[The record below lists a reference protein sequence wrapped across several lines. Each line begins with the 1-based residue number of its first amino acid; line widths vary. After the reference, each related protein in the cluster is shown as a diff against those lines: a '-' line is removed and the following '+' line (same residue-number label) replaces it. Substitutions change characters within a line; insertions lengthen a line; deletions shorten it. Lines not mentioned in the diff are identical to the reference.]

1 MKPENDPINNCL
13 AQLGYNEKFK
23 QEINAELNKL
33 FKEIDFAS
41 IEQRV
46 NIAIIEKDTAGLIKS
61 LKDLMFRLED
71 KGIYRPEAPV
81 RVIRLLINGLNL
93 KNEDIFY
100 LIARSQ
106 MPLEEKL
113 KEQEFLASCAAITQ
127 LGYVMLKCLLPDVK
141 AASSGEHV
149 FLVID
154 SFSPD
159 SKIFV
164 DFSIDSIKE
173 INVNLYEVKENHWK
187 LGKNQDL
194 SGLDSETAEYLIQYY
209 SFFQLASGIGLNHNI
224 HNNLG
229 LAYDKIG
236 RFDEA
241 IEELKAALHLYPD
254 YVEVHNNLGV
264 TYNKMEYPV
273 EAQTE
278 LQEAIRMNPEYLEAR
293 CNLGNI
299 YACSGKLEEALLELE
314 EAKRINPRYAPL
326 HNSLGNIHAIKERES
341 EAIKE
346 FMAAL
351 DIDPKY
357 VPARMNLANIY
368 YESGRHEEA
377 LIEFNNVLGLDP
389 ILPEAYFGIGLVY
402 YELKSY
408 DKASQAFVYAVH
420 GSPGFI
426 DLVPD
431 ALILKV
437 KQGVSRLI

>member
-1 MKPENDPINNCL
+1 MNHENDPINNCL
-13 AQLGYNEKFK
+13 AQLGYNEKFV
-23 QEINAELNKL
+23 QDISAELNKL
-33 FKEIDFAS
+33 FQEIDFPS

-46 NIAIIEKDTAGLIKS
+46 SHAIIEKDTDGLIRS

-93 KNEDIFY
+93 NNEDIFY
-100 LIARSQ
+100 LIARAQ
-106 MPLEEKL
+106 MSLEEKL

-127 LGYVMLKCLLPDVK
+127 LGYIMLKCLVPEVK
-141 AASSGEHV
+141 AASSSEHV

-187 LGKNQDL
+187 LRKNHDL
-194 SGLDSETAEYLIQYY
+194 SGLDTETAEYLTQYY

-241 IEELKAALHLYPD
+241 IEELKGALRLCPD
-254 YVEVHNNLGV
+254 YVEVHNNLGL
-264 TYNKMEYPV
+264 TYDKMGMPD
-273 EAQTE
+273 EAETE
-278 LQEAIRMNPEYLEAR
+278 LEEAIWMNPGYLEAHY
-293 CNLGNI
+293 NLGNI
-299 YACSGKLEEALLELE
+299 YACSGKPEEALLELE
-314 EAKRINPRYAPL
+314 EAQRIDSRYAPL
-326 HNSLGNIHAIKERES
+326 HNSLGNIHALEKRNP

-346 FMAAL
+346 FMMAL

-377 LIEFNNVLGLDP
+377 LREFNEVLSLEP
-389 ILPEAYFGIGLVY
+389 TLPEAYFGIGLVY

-408 DKASQAFVYAVH
+408 EKASQAFIHAVR
-420 GSPGFI
+420 GSPGFM
-426 DLVPD
+426 DRVPD
-431 ALILKV
+431 KLMLKV
-437 KQGVSRLI
+437 KLGVSRLK

>member
-1 MKPENDPINNCL
+1 MTQENDPINNCL
-13 AQLGYNEKFK
+13 VQLGYNEKFIK
-23 QEINAELNKL
+23 DISAELNKL
-33 FKEIDFAS
+33 FKDIDFAS

-46 NIAIIEKDTAGLIKS
+46 NFAILEKNTAGLITS

-100 LIARSQ
+100 LIARTQ
-106 MPLEEKL
+106 MSLEDKL

-127 LGYVMLKCLLPDVK
+127 LGYVMLKCLVPEVK

-159 SKIFV
+159 SRIFV

-173 INVNLYEVKENHWK
+173 VNVNLYEVKENHWK
-187 LGKNQDL
+187 LRENRDL
-194 SGLDSETAEYLIQYY
+194 SGLETETAEYLTQYY

-241 IEELKAALHLYPD
+241 IEELKAALHLSAD

-264 TYNKMEYPV
+264 TYDKMDMSD

-278 LQEAIRMNPEYLEAR
+278 LQEAIRMNPGYLEAH

-299 YACSGKLEEALLELE
+299 YACCGKLDEALLELE
-314 EAKRINPRYAPL
+314 EVQRINPRYAPL
-326 HNSLGNIHAIKERES
+326 HNSLGNIHALENRES

-351 DIDPKY
+351 EIDPKY
-357 VPARMNLANIY
+357 VPARMNLAHIY

-377 LIEFNNVLGLDP
+377 LREFNNVLSLDP
-389 ILPEAYFGIGLVY
+389 ILPEGYFGIGLVFN
-402 YELKSY
+402 ELKSY
-408 DKASQAFVYAVH
+408 EKATQAFIHAVH
-420 GSPGFI
+420 GFPGFM
-426 DLVPD
+426 DRVPD

-437 KQGVSRLI
+437 KQGVSRLK

>member
-1 MKPENDPINNCL
+1 MTRENDPINNCL
-13 AQLGYNEKFK
+13 AQLGYDEKFA
-23 QEINAELNKL
+23 QDISVELNKL

-46 NIAIIEKDTAGLIKS
+46 NLAIREKDTVGLIRS

-81 RVIRLLINGLNL
+81 HVIRLLINGLNL
-93 KNEDIFY
+93 KNEDIFS
-100 LIARSQ
+100 LIARAQ
-106 MPLEEKL
+106 MSLDEKL

-127 LGYVMLKCLLPDVK
+127 LGYVMLKCLVPEVR

-154 SFSPD
+154 SFSSD
-159 SKIFV
+159 SKVFV

-173 INVNLYEVKENHWK
+173 IDVNLYEVKENHWT
-187 LGKNQDL
+187 LRKNQDL
-194 SGLDSETAEYLIQYY
+194 SGLEIETAEYLTLYY

-241 IEELKAALHLYPD
+241 IKELKAGLHLYPD
-254 YVEVHNNLGV
+254 YGEVHNNLGV
-264 TYNKMEYPV
+264 MYDKMEMPD

-278 LQEAIRMNPEYLEAR
+278 LREAIRMNPGYLEAR

-299 YACSGKLEEALLELE
+299 YACSGKLQEALQEFE
-314 EAKRINPRYAPL
+314 EVKSINPRYAPL
-326 HNSLGNIHAIKERES
+326 HNSLGNIHALENRYP

-351 DIDPKY
+351 DIDPTY

-368 YESGRHEEA
+368 YESGRPEDA
-377 LIEFNNVLGLDP
+377 LKEFNNVLSLDP
-389 ILPEAYFGIGLVY
+389 ILPEAYFGIGLVF

-408 DKASQAFVYAVH
+408 EKASQAFIHAVH
-420 GSPGFI
+420 GFPGFM
-426 DLVPD
+426 DQVPD
-431 ALILKV
+431 KVILKV
-437 KQGVSRLI
+437 KQGVSRLK

>member
-1 MKPENDPINNCL
+1 MTQENDPINNCL
-13 AQLGYNEKFK
+13 VQLGYNEKFI
-23 QEINAELNKL
+23 QDISAELNKL

-41 IEQRV
+41 IEQSV
-46 NIAIIEKDTAGLIKS
+46 SLAIIEKDTAGLIKS

-81 RVIRLLINGLNL
+81 RVIKLLINGLNL

-100 LIARSQ
+100 LIARAQ

-127 LGYVMLKCLLPDVK
+127 LGYVMLKCLVPQVR

-154 SFSPD
+154 GFSPE
-159 SKIFV
+159 SNIFV

-173 INVNLYEVKENHWK
+173 INVNLYEVKENQWK
-187 LGKNQDL
+187 LRKNQDL
-194 SGLDSETAEYLIQYY
+194 SGLETETAEYVTQYY
-209 SFFQLASGIGLNHNI
+209 SFFQLASDIGLNHNI

-229 LAYDKIG
+229 LAYDKMG

-241 IEELKAALHLYPD
+241 IDELKAALHLSSD

-264 TYNKMEYPV
+264 TYDKMEMPDKA
-273 EAQTE
+273 ETE
-278 LQEAIRMNPEYLEAR
+278 LLEAIRMNPEYLEAH

-299 YACSGKLEEALLELE
+299 YACCGKLDEALLELE
-314 EAKRINPRYAPL
+314 EAQRINPRYAPL
-326 HNSLGNIHAIKERES
+326 HNSLGNIHALENRES
-341 EAIKE
+341 EAINE
-346 FMAAL
+346 FMVAL

-368 YESGRHEEA
+368 YESGRHDEA
-377 LIEFNNVLGLDP
+377 LREFNNVLSLDP

-408 DKASQAFVYAVH
+408 EKASQAFIHAVY

-426 DLVPD
+426 DRVPD
-431 ALILKV
+431 TLILKV
-437 KQGVSRLI
+437 KQGISRLK

>member
-1 MKPENDPINNCL
+1 MNQNNDPINNCL

-23 QEINAELNKL
+23 QDISAELNKL
-33 FKEIDFAS
+33 FKDIDFTS
-41 IEQRV
+41 IKQRV
-46 NIAIIEKDTAGLIKS
+46 NLAIIEKDTVGLIKS

-100 LIARSQ
+100 LIARAQ
-106 MPLEEKL
+106 MPMEEKL

-127 LGYVMLKCLLPDVK
+127 LGYVMLKCLVPQVR

-154 SFSPD
+154 SFSPE

-173 INVNLYEVKENHWK
+173 VNVNLYEVKENHWK
-187 LGKNQDL
+187 LRKNQDL
-194 SGLDSETAEYLIQYY
+194 SGLDTETAEYLTQYY
-209 SFFQLASGIGLNHNI
+209 SDFQLASGIGLNHNI

-229 LAYDKIG
+229 LAYEKLG
-236 RFDEA
+236 QFDEA
-241 IEELKAALHLYPD
+241 IKELQAALYLSGD

-264 TYNKMEYPV
+264 TYDKMEMPD
-273 EAQTE
+273 EAEIE
-278 LQEAIRMNPEYLEAR
+278 LREAIRMNPDYLEAR

-299 YACSGKLEEALLELE
+299 
-314 EAKRINPRYAPL
+314 
-326 HNSLGNIHAIKERES
+326 HAIEKRDI

-346 FMAAL
+346 FIAAL
-351 DIDPKY
+351 EIDPKY
-357 VPARMNLANIY
+357 VPAHLNLANIY
-368 YESGRHEEA
+368 YESERHEEA
-377 LIEFNNVLGLDP
+377 LKEFNEALSLDP
-389 ILPEAYFGIGLVY
+389 NLPEAYFGIGLVY
-402 YELKSY
+402 YENKSY
-408 DKASQAFVYAVH
+408 EKASQAFIEAVR
-420 GSPGFI
+420 GSPGLM

-431 ALILKV
+431 TLILKV
-437 KQGVSRLI
+437 KQGVSRVK

>member
-1 MKPENDPINNCL
+1 MTPENDPINNCL
-13 AQLGYNEKFK
+13 AQLGYNEKFA
-23 QEINAELNKL
+23 QDISAELNKL
-33 FKEIDFAS
+33 FNDIDFAS
-41 IEQRV
+41 IKQRV
-46 NIAIIEKDTAGLIKS
+46 NLAIIEKDTSGLIKS

-100 LIARSQ
+100 FIARAQ

-127 LGYVMLKCLLPDVK
+127 LGYVMLKCLVQEVK

-154 SFSPD
+154 SFLPD
-159 SKIFV
+159 SKIFA

-173 INVNLYEVKENHWK
+173 VNVNLYEVKENHWK
-187 LGKNQDL
+187 LRKNHDL
-194 SGLDSETAEYLIQYY
+194 SGLDTETAEYLTQYY
-209 SFFQLASGIGLNHNI
+209 SDFQLASGIGLNHNI

-236 RFDEA
+236 HFYEA
-241 IEELKAALHLYPD
+241 IEELKAALNLSPD

-264 TYNKMEYPV
+264 TYDKMEMPD

-278 LQEAIRMNPEYLEAR
+278 FREAIRMNPTYLEAR

-299 YACSGKLEEALLELE
+299 YACLGKLEEALLELN
-314 EAKRINPRYAPL
+314 EAQRINPRYAPL
-326 HNSLGNIHAIKERES
+326 HNSLGNIHALEKRDT

-346 FMAAL
+346 FMLAL
-351 DIDPKY
+351 EIDPKY
-357 VPARMNLANIY
+357 VPAHMNLANIY
-368 YESGRHEEA
+368 YESGRYEEA
-377 LIEFNNVLGLDP
+377 LREFNEILTLEPV
-389 ILPEAYFGIGLVY
+389 LPEAHFGIGLVF

-408 DKASQAFVYAVH
+408 EKASQAFIHAVH

-426 DLVPD
+426 DQVPD
-431 ALILKV
+431 SLILKV
-437 KQGVSRLI
+437 KQGISRLK

>member
-1 MKPENDPINNCL
+1 MNPQNDPINNCL
-13 AQLGYNEKFK
+13 AQLGYNETFI
-23 QEINAELNKL
+23 QDISVELNKL
-33 FKEIDFAS
+33 FKDIDFAS

-46 NIAIIEKDTAGLIKS
+46 SLAIIEKDTVGFIKS

-71 KGIYRPEAPV
+71 KGIYRPEAPI
-81 RVIRLLINGLNL
+81 RLIRLLINGLNL

-100 LIARSQ
+100 LIARAK

-127 LGYVMLKCLLPDVK
+127 LGYVMLKCLVPEVK

-159 SKIFV
+159 SRIFV

-173 INVNLYEVKENHWK
+173 VNVNLYQVNENHWK
-187 LGKNQDL
+187 LRKNQDL
-194 SGLDSETAEYLIQYY
+194 SGLETETAEYLTQYY

-241 IEELKAALHLYPD
+241 IEELKAALHLSAD

-264 TYNKMEYPV
+264 TYDKMEMHD
-273 EAQTE
+273 EAEAE
-278 LQEAIRMNPEYLEAR
+278 LREAIRMNPGYLEAR

-299 YACSGKLEEALLELE
+299 YACLGKQEEALLELE
-314 EAKRINPRYAPL
+314 EAQRINPRYAPL
-326 HNSLGNIHAIKERES
+326 HNSLGNIHALEKRES

-346 FMAAL
+346 FMMAL
-351 DIDPKY
+351 EIDPKC
-357 VPARMNLANIY
+357 VPARLNLANIY
-368 YESGRHEEA
+368 YESGRYDEA
-377 LIEFNNVLGLDP
+377 LKEFKNVLDLDP
-389 ILPEAYFGIGLVY
+389 ILPEAYFGIGLVFY
-402 YELKSY
+402 KLKSY
-408 DKASQAFVYAVH
+408 EKASQAFIQSVH
-420 GSPGFI
+420 GSPGFM
-426 DLVPD
+426 DHVPD
-431 ALILKV
+431 MLILKV
-437 KQGVSRLI
+437 KQGVTRLK

>member
-1 MKPENDPINNCL
+1 MTQENDPINNCL
-13 AQLGYNEKFK
+13 AQLGYNEKFI
-23 QEINAELNKL
+23 QDISAELNKL
-33 FKEIDFAS
+33 FKEIDFAN

-46 NIAIIEKDTAGLIKS
+46 SLAIIEKDTAGLIKS

-100 LIARSQ
+100 LIARAQ
-106 MPLEEKL
+106 MPMEEKL

-127 LGYVMLKCLLPDVK
+127 LGYVMLKCLVPDVK
-141 AASSGEHV
+141 ATSSGEHV
-149 FLVID
+149 FLMID

-159 SKIFV
+159 SNIFV

-173 INVNLYEVKENHWK
+173 INVNLYDVKENHWN
-187 LGKNQDL
+187 LRKNQDL
-194 SGLDSETAEYLIQYY
+194 SGLETETAEYLTQYY

-241 IEELKAALHLYPD
+241 IQELKAALHLYPD

-264 TYNKMEYPV
+264 TYDKMEMPE
-273 EAQTE
+273 EAETE
-278 LQEAIRMNPEYLEAR
+278 LREAIRMNPGYLEAH

-299 YACSGKLEEALLELE
+299 YACCGKLDEALLEFE
-314 EAKRINPRYAPL
+314 EVQRINPRYAPL
-326 HNSLGNIHAIKERES
+326 HNSLGNIHALENRES
-341 EAIKE
+341 EAIQE
-346 FMAAL
+346 FIAAL

-357 VPARMNLANIY
+357 ISARMNLANIY
-368 YESGRHEEA
+368 YESGRHDEA
-377 LIEFNNVLGLDP
+377 LREFNNVLSLDP

-402 YELKSY
+402 YEHKSY
-408 DKASQAFVYAVH
+408 EKASQAFIHAVH
-420 GSPGFI
+420 GSPGFM
-426 DLVPD
+426 DHVPD
-431 ALILKV
+431 TLILKV
-437 KQGVSRLI
+437 EQGVSRLK

>member
-1 MKPENDPINNCL
+1 MNTENDPINNCL
-13 AQLGYNEKFK
+13 AQLGYNERFI
-23 QEINAELNKL
+23 QEISAELNKL
-33 FKEIDFAS
+33 FKEIDFTS
-41 IEQRV
+41 IEERV
-46 NIAIIEKDTAGLIKS
+46 NLAIIEKDTIGLIRS

-81 RVIRLLINGLNL
+81 RLIRLLINGLNL

-100 LIARSQ
+100 LIARAQ
-106 MPLEEKL
+106 MPMEEKL

-127 LGYVMLKCLLPDVK
+127 LGYVMLKCLVPQVR

-149 FLVID
+149 FLVIE

-159 SKIFV
+159 SRIFA

-173 INVNLYEVKENHWK
+173 INVNLYEVKENHWI
-187 LGKNQDL
+187 LRKNQDL
-194 SGLDSETAEYLIQYY
+194 SGLETETAEYLTQYY

-264 TYNKMEYPV
+264 TYDKMEMPD

-278 LQEAIRMNPEYLEAR
+278 LQEAIRMNPGYLEAR
-293 CNLGNI
+293 YNLGNI

-314 EAKRINPRYAPL
+314 EAQRINPRYAPL
-326 HNSLGNIHAIKERES
+326 HNSLGNIHALEKRES
-341 EAIKE
+341 KAINE

-357 VPARMNLANIY
+357 VPARMNLANMY
-368 YESGRHEEA
+368 YESGRYDEA
-377 LIEFNNVLGLDP
+377 LREFNNVLSIDP
-389 ILPEAYFGIGLVY
+389 ALPEAYFGLGLVF

-408 DKASQAFVYAVH
+408 EKASQAFIHAVQ
-420 GSPGFI
+420 GSPGFM
-426 DLVPD
+426 DHVPD
-431 ALILKV
+431 MLILKV
-437 KQGVSRLI
+437 KQGVSRLK

>member
-1 MKPENDPINNCL
+1 MNQKDSINNCL
-13 AQLGYNEKFK
+13 AHLGYNEKFI
-23 QEINAELNKL
+23 QEISAELNKL
-33 FKEIDFAS
+33 FKEIDFAR
-41 IEQRV
+41 IEQKV
-46 NIAIIEKDTAGLIKS
+46 SLSVIDKDTAGLIIS

-81 RVIRLLINGLNL
+81 RLIRLLINGLNL

-100 LIARSQ
+100 LIARAQ

-127 LGYVMLKCLLPDVK
+127 LGYVMLKCLVPEVK

-154 SFSPD
+154 SFSPG

-173 INVNLYEVKENHWK
+173 INVNFYEVKENHWK
-187 LGKNQDL
+187 LEKNLDL
-194 SGLDSETAEYLIQYY
+194 SFLDSETAEYLTQYY
-209 SFFQLASGIGLNHNI
+209 SFFQLVSGIGLNHNI

-229 LAYDKIG
+229 LAYDRIG
-236 RFDEA
+236 RFEEA
-241 IEELKAALHLYPD
+241 IEELQAALHLYPD

-264 TYNKMEYPV
+264 TYDKLEMPD
-273 EAQTE
+273 EAETE

-293 CNLGNI
+293 CNLGNF
-299 YACSGKLEEALLELE
+299 YASLEKPEEALVELN
-314 EAKRINPRYAPL
+314 EAQRINPEYAPL
-326 HNSLGNIHAIKERES
+326 HNSLGNIHILEKRVP

-346 FMAAL
+346 YMTAL

-368 YESGRHEEA
+368 YESGKYVEA
-377 LIEFNNVLGLDP
+377 LREFSNVLSIDP
-389 ILPEAYFGIGLVY
+389 TLPEAYFGIGLVF
-402 YELKSY
+402 YELKSFE
-408 DKASQAFVYAVH
+408 KASQAFIKAVH
-420 GSPGFI
+420 GSPGFMEH
-426 DLVPD
+426 VPD
-431 ALILKV
+431 MLILKV
-437 KQGVSRLI
+437 KQGVSRHI

>member
-1 MKPENDPINNCL
+1 MNQNNDPINNCL

-23 QEINAELNKL
+23 QDISAELNKL
-33 FKEIDFAS
+33 FKDIDFAS
-41 IEQRV
+41 IDKRISV
-46 NIAIIEKDTAGLIKS
+46 AIIEKDTAGLIKS

-81 RVIRLLINGLNL
+81 RVIRLLINGLDL

-100 LIARSQ
+100 LIARAQ
-106 MPLEEKL
+106 MPMEEKL

-127 LGYVMLKCLLPDVK
+127 LGYIMLKCLVPQVR

-154 SFSPD
+154 SFSPE

-173 INVNLYEVKENHWK
+173 VNVNLYEVKENHWI
-187 LGKNQDL
+187 LRKNQDL
-194 SGLDSETAEYLIQYY
+194 SGLETETAEYLTQYY
-209 SFFQLASGIGLNHNI
+209 SIFQLASGIGLNHNI

-229 LAYDKIG
+229 LAYDKLG
-236 RFDEA
+236 QFDEA
-241 IEELKAALHLYPD
+241 IEELQAALYLYPD

-264 TYNKMEYPV
+264 TYDKMGMPD
-273 EAQTE
+273 EAEAE
-278 LQEAIRMNPEYLEAR
+278 LREAIRMNPEYLEAR

-299 YACSGKLEEALLELE
+299 YACSGKLQEALQELE
-314 EAKRINPRYAPL
+314 EALRINPRYAPL
-326 HNSLGNIHAIKERES
+326 HNSLGNIHALEKRDP

-346 FMAAL
+346 FIAAL

-377 LIEFNNVLGLDP
+377 LKEFNESLSLDQN
-389 ILPEAYFGIGLVY
+389 LPEAYFGIGLVY

-408 DKASQAFVYAVH
+408 EKASQAFIKAVR
-420 GSPGFI
+420 GSPGLM
-426 DLVPD
+426 DRVPD
-431 ALILKV
+431 TLILKV
-437 KQGVSRLI
+437 KQGVLRLK

>member
-1 MKPENDPINNCL
+1 MNLENDPINNCL
-13 AQLGYNEKFK
+13 AQLGYNEKFI
-23 QEINAELNKL
+23 QDISAELNKL

-41 IEQRV
+41 IEHKV
-46 NIAIIEKDTAGLIKS
+46 SLATSEKDTAGLIKS

-100 LIARSQ
+100 LIARAQ

-127 LGYVMLKCLLPDVK
+127 LGYVMLKCLVHEVK

-149 FLVID
+149 FLVIA

-159 SKIFV
+159 SKIFA

-187 LGKNQDL
+187 LRKNQDF
-194 SGLDSETAEYLIQYY
+194 SGLDTETAEYLTQYY

-229 LAYDKIG
+229 LAYDKLG

-241 IEELKAALHLYPD
+241 IEELKEALHLYPD

-264 TYNKMEYPV
+264 TYDKMEMPD
-273 EAQTE
+273 EAETE
-278 LQEAIRMNPEYLEAR
+278 LREAIRMNPQYLEAR

-299 YACSGKLEEALLELE
+299 YACSGKLQEALMEFEEAQ
-314 EAKRINPRYAPL
+314 RINPQYAPL
-326 HNSLGNIHAIKERES
+326 HNSLGNILALEKRDT

-346 FMAAL
+346 FMTAL
-351 DIDPKY
+351 EIDPKY

-377 LIEFNNVLGLDP
+377 LREFNIVLGIDP
-389 ILPEAYFGIGLVY
+389 LLPEAYFGIGLVF

-408 DKASQAFVYAVH
+408 EKASQAFIHAVH
-420 GSPGFI
+420 GSPGFM
-426 DLVPD
+426 DRVPD
-431 ALILKV
+431 TLILKV
-437 KQGVSRLI
+437 KQGVSRLK

>member
-1 MKPENDPINNCL
+1 MNHENDPLNICL
-13 AQLGYNEKFK
+13 AQLGYNEKFI
-23 QEINAELNKL
+23 EDISAELNKL
-33 FKEIDFAS
+33 FKEIDFSS

-46 NIAIIEKDTAGLIKS
+46 SLAVIEKDTAGLIKS

-100 LIARSQ
+100 FIARAQ
-106 MPLEEKL
+106 MPMEEKL

-127 LGYVMLKCLLPDVK
+127 LGYVMLKCLVPEVR

-173 INVNLYEVKENHWK
+173 INVNLYEVKEDHWK
-187 LGKNQDL
+187 LRKNQDL
-194 SGLDSETAEYLIQYY
+194 SGLDTETTEYLIQYY

-241 IEELKAALHLYPD
+241 IEELKAALRLYPD

-264 TYNKMEYPV
+264 TYDKMGMPE
-273 EAQTE
+273 EAETE
-278 LQEAIRMNPEYLEAR
+278 LREAIRMNPGYLEAR
-293 CNLGNI
+293 YNLGNI
-299 YACSGKLEEALLELE
+299 YACSGKLEGALLELE
-314 EAKRINPRYAPL
+314 EALKINPRYAPL
-326 HNSLGNIHAIKERES
+326 HNSLGNIHTLGKRES
-341 EAIKE
+341 EGIKE
-346 FMAAL
+346 FMTAL
-351 DIDPKY
+351 GIDPKY
-357 VPARMNLANIY
+357 IPARMNLANTY
-368 YESGRHEEA
+368 YESGRYDEA
-377 LIEFNNVLGLDP
+377 LREFNNVLSLDP
-389 ILPEAYFGIGLVY
+389 ILPEAYFGIGLVF

-408 DKASQAFVYAVH
+408 EKASQAFIHAVRA
-420 GSPGFI
+420 SPGFMGR
-426 DLVPD
+426 VPD
-431 ALILKV
+431 TLILKV
-437 KQGVSRLI
+437 KQGISRLK

>member
-1 MKPENDPINNCL
+1 MNNENDPINKCL
-13 AQLGYNEKFK
+13 AHLGYNEKFT
-23 QEINAELNKL
+23 QDISAEFNKL

-41 IEQRV
+41 IEQSV
-46 NIAIIEKDTAGLIKS
+46 SHSIKEKDTTGLIRS

-81 RVIRLLINGLNL
+81 RLIKLLINGLNL

-100 LIARSQ
+100 LIARAQ

-127 LGYVMLKCLLPDVK
+127 LGYVMLKCLVPNVS

-164 DFSIDSIKE
+164 DFSIDSIKD
-173 INVNLYEVKENHWK
+173 VAVDLYEVKEK
-187 LGKNQDL
+187 LWTLRKNKDL
-194 SGLDSETAEYLIQYY
+194 SCLDKETAEYLTLYY
-209 SFFQLASGIGLNHNI
+209 PVFQLESQIGLNHNI

-229 LAYDKIG
+229 LAYDKLG

-241 IEELKAALHLYPD
+241 IDELQAALDLSPE

-264 TYNKMEYPV
+264 TYDKMEMLD
-273 EAQTE
+273 EAENE
-278 LQEAIRMNPEYLEAR
+278 LREAIRMNPGYLEAHF
-293 CNLGNI
+293 NLGNI
-299 YACSGKLEEALLELE
+299 YSLEN
-314 EAKRINPRYAPL
+314 R
-326 HNSLGNIHAIKERES
+326 SS

-351 DIDPKY
+351 EIDPQY
-357 VPARMNLANIY
+357 IPARMNLANAY
-368 YESGRHEEA
+368 YESGRNEEA
-377 LIEFNNVLGLDP
+377 FREFNNVLSLDP
-389 ILPEAYFGIGLVY
+389 GFPEAHFGIGLVY

-408 DKASQAFVYAVH
+408 EKASKAFIHAIHV
-420 GSPGFI
+420 SPGLI
-426 DLVPD
+426 DRVPD
-431 ALILKV
+431 TLILKV
-437 KQGVSRLI
+437 KQGVSRLK

>member
-1 MKPENDPINNCL
+1 MNHENDPINNCL
-13 AQLGYNEKFK
+13 AQLGYNEKFI
-23 QEINAELNKL
+23 QDISAELNKL
-33 FKEIDFAS
+33 FKEIDFAN

-46 NIAIIEKDTAGLIKS
+46 SLAIIEKDTAGLIKS

-100 LIARSQ
+100 LIARAQ
-106 MPLEEKL
+106 MPMEEKL

-127 LGYVMLKCLLPDVK
+127 LGYVMLKCLVPDVK

-149 FLVID
+149 FLMID

-159 SKIFV
+159 SNIFV

-173 INVNLYEVKENHWK
+173 INVNLYDVKENHWN
-187 LGKNQDL
+187 LRKNQDL
-194 SGLDSETAEYLIQYY
+194 SDLDTETAEYLTQYY

-241 IEELKAALHLYPD
+241 IQELKAALYLSPD

-264 TYNKMEYPV
+264 TYDKMEMPE
-273 EAQTE
+273 EAETE
-278 LQEAIRMNPEYLEAR
+278 LLEAIRMNPGYQEAR

-314 EAKRINPRYAPL
+314 EAQRINPRYAPL
-326 HNSLGNIHAIKERES
+326 HNSLGNIHALKKRCP

-346 FMAAL
+346 FMEAL
-351 DIDPKY
+351 EIDPKY
-357 VPARMNLANIY
+357 IPARMNLANAY
-368 YESGRHEEA
+368 YESGRHDEA
-377 LIEFNNVLGLDP
+377 LKEFNNVLSLDP

-408 DKASQAFVYAVH
+408 DKASQAFIHAVH
-420 GSPGFI
+420 GSPGFM

-437 KQGVSRLI
+437 KQGVSKRI

>member
-1 MKPENDPINNCL
+1 MNLENDPIKNCL
-13 AQLGYNEKFK
+13 AQLGYNEKFI
-23 QEINAELNKL
+23 QDISAELNKL
-33 FKEIDFAS
+33 FNEIDFTS
-41 IEQRV
+41 IKQRV
-46 NIAIIEKDTAGLIKS
+46 NLAIIEKDTAGLIKS

-71 KGIYRPEAPV
+71 KSIYRPEAPV
-81 RVIRLLINGLNL
+81 RVIKLLINGLNL

-100 LIARSQ
+100 LIARAQ
-106 MPLEEKL
+106 MPIEEKL

-127 LGYVMLKCLLPDVK
+127 LGYVMLKCLVPQVR

-159 SKIFV
+159 SKIFA

-187 LGKNQDL
+187 LRKNQDF
-194 SGLDSETAEYLIQYY
+194 SGLETETAEYLTQYY

-229 LAYDKIG
+229 LAYDKLG

-264 TYNKMEYPV
+264 TYDKMEMPD
-273 EAQTE
+273 EAEIE
-278 LQEAIRMNPEYLEAR
+278 LREAIRMNPEYLEAR

-299 YACSGKLEEALLELE
+299 YACSGKLQEALMEFEEAQ
-314 EAKRINPRYAPL
+314 RINPRYAPL
-326 HNSLGNIHAIKERES
+326 HNSLGNIHAIEKRVL

-351 DIDPKY
+351 EIDPKY
-357 VPARMNLANIY
+357 VPARMNLAHIY

-377 LIEFNNVLGLDP
+377 LKEFNEALSLDP
-389 ILPEAYFGIGLVY
+389 NLPEAYFGIGLVF

-408 DKASQAFVYAVH
+408 EKASQAFIHAVH
-420 GSPGFI
+420 GSPGFM
-426 DLVPD
+426 DRVPD
-431 ALILKV
+431 TLIIKV
-437 KQGVSRLI
+437 KQGISRLK

>member
-1 MKPENDPINNCL
+1 MNPENDPINNCL
-13 AQLGYNEKFK
+13 AQLGYNEKFI
-23 QEINAELNKL
+23 QDISAQLNKL

-41 IEQRV
+41 IKQRV
-46 NIAIIEKDTAGLIKS
+46 NLAIIEKDTAGLIKS

-71 KGIYRPEAPV
+71 KSIYRPEAPV
-81 RVIRLLINGLNL
+81 RVIKLLINGLNL

-100 LIARSQ
+100 LIARAQ
-106 MPLEEKL
+106 MPMEDKL

-127 LGYVMLKCLLPDVK
+127 LGYIMLKCLVPQVR

-154 SFSPD
+154 SFSPN
-159 SKIFV
+159 SKIFA

-187 LGKNQDL
+187 LRKNQDL
-194 SGLDSETAEYLIQYY
+194 SGLDIETAEYLTQYY

-229 LAYDKIG
+229 MAYDKIG

-241 IEELKAALHLYPD
+241 IEELKAALNLYPD

-264 TYNKMEYPV
+264 TYDKMDMPD

-278 LQEAIRMNPEYLEAR
+278 LREAIRMNPEYLEAR
-293 CNLGNI
+293 YNLGNI
-299 YACSGKLEEALLELE
+299 YACSGKLQEALMELE
-314 EAKRINPRYAPL
+314 EAQRINPRYAPL
-326 HNSLGNIHAIKERES
+326 HNSLGNIHALEKRDT

-346 FMAAL
+346 FMVAL

-357 VPARMNLANIY
+357 IPARMNIANIY

-377 LIEFNNVLGLDP
+377 LREFNIVLSLDP
-389 ILPEAYFGIGLVY
+389 ILPEAHFGIGLVF

-408 DKASQAFVYAVH
+408 EKASQAFIHAVH
-420 GSPGFI
+420 SSPGFM
-426 DLVPD
+426 DHVPD
-431 ALILKV
+431 MLIPKV
-437 KQGVSRLI
+437 KQGVSRLK

>member
-1 MKPENDPINNCL
+1 MNPDNDPINNLL
-13 AQLGYNEKFK
+13 ARLGYNEKFI
-23 QEINAELNKL
+23 QDISSELNKL
-33 FKEIDFAS
+33 FKDIDFS
-41 IEQRV
+41 NIEQRV
-46 NIAIIEKDTAGLIKS
+46 SLAIIEKDTAGLIKS

-100 LIARSQ
+100 LIARAQ
-106 MPLEEKL
+106 MPMEEKL

-127 LGYVMLKCLLPDVK
+127 LGYVMLKCLVPDVK

-173 INVNLYEVKENHWK
+173 INVNLYDVKEDHWQ
-187 LGKNQDL
+187 LRKNQDL
-194 SGLDSETAEYLIQYY
+194 SGLETETAEYVTQYY

-229 LAYDKIG
+229 LAYDKME

-241 IEELKAALHLYPD
+241 IDELKAALNLYPD

-264 TYNKMEYPV
+264 TYDKMEMPD

-278 LQEAIRMNPEYLEAR
+278 LQEAIRMNPGYLEAR

-299 YACSGKLEEALLELE
+299 YACCGKLKEALLELE
-314 EAKRINPRYAPL
+314 EAQRINPRYAPL
-326 HNSLGNIHAIKERES
+326 HNSIGNIHALENREP

-377 LIEFNNVLGLDP
+377 LGEFNNILGLDP
-389 ILPEAYFGIGLVY
+389 ILPEAYFGIGLVF

-408 DKASQAFVYAVH
+408 EKASQAFIHAVH
-420 GSPGFI
+420 GSPGLM
-426 DLVPD
+426 DRVPD

-437 KQGVSRLI
+437 KQGVSRRA

>member
-1 MKPENDPINNCL
+1 MNTGNDPINNCL
-13 AQLGYNEKFK
+13 VQLGYNEKF
-23 QEINAELNKL
+23 ILDIGAELNKL
-33 FKEIDFAS
+33 FKDIDFAS

-46 NIAIIEKDTAGLIKS
+46 SLAIIEKDTAGLIKS
-61 LKDLMFRLED
+61 LKDLMFVLED

-93 KNEDIFY
+93 RNEDIFY
-100 LIARSQ
+100 LIAKAQ

-127 LGYVMLKCLLPDVK
+127 LGYVMLKCLVPEVK

-154 SFSPD
+154 SFSAD

-187 LGKNQDL
+187 LRKNQDL
-194 SGLDSETAEYLIQYY
+194 SNLDTETSEYLTQYY

-229 LAYDKIG
+229 LSYDKIG

-264 TYNKMEYPV
+264 TYDKMEMHD

-278 LQEAIRMNPEYLEAR
+278 LREAIRMNPEYLESR
-293 CNLGNI
+293 YNLGNI
-299 YACSGKLEEALLELE
+299 YACSGKLEEAFLELE
-314 EAKRINPRYAPL
+314 EAQRINPRYAPL
-326 HNSLGNIHAIKERES
+326 HNSLGNIHALEKRES

-346 FMAAL
+346 FIVAL
-351 DIDPKY
+351 EIDPKY
-357 VPARMNLANIY
+357 VPARINLANIY
-368 YESGRHEEA
+368 YDEGRLEEA
-377 LIEFNNVLGLDP
+377 LREFNEALSLDP
-389 ILPEAYFGIGLVY
+389 ILPEAYFGIGLVF
-402 YELKSY
+402 YELKSFE
-408 DKASQAFVYAVH
+408 KASQAFIHAVR
-420 GSPGFI
+420 GSPEFM
-426 DLVPD
+426 DHVPD
-431 ALILKV
+431 TLILKV
-437 KQGVSRLI
+437 KQGVSRLK

>member
-1 MKPENDPINNCL
+1 MNHENDPINNFL
-13 AQLGYNEKFK
+13 AQLGYNETFI
-23 QEINAELNKL
+23 QDISLELNKL
-33 FKEIDFAS
+33 FKDIDFAS

-46 NIAIIEKDTAGLIKS
+46 SLAIIEKDTVGFIKS

-71 KGIYRPEAPV
+71 KGIYRPEAPI
-81 RVIRLLINGLNL
+81 RLIRLLINGLNL

-100 LIARSQ
+100 LIARAQ
-106 MPLEEKL
+106 MSLEEKL

-127 LGYVMLKCLLPDVK
+127 LGYVMLKCLVPEVK

-159 SKIFV
+159 SRIFV

-173 INVNLYEVKENHWK
+173 VNVNLYQVNENHWK
-187 LGKNQDL
+187 LRKNQDL
-194 SGLDSETAEYLIQYY
+194 SGLETETAEYLTQYY

-241 IEELKAALHLYPD
+241 IEELKAALHLSAD

-264 TYNKMEYPV
+264 TYDKMEMHD
-273 EAQTE
+273 EAEAE
-278 LQEAIRMNPEYLEAR
+278 LREAIRMNPGYLEAR

-299 YACSGKLEEALLELE
+299 YACLGKQEEALLELE
-314 EAKRINPRYAPL
+314 EAQRINPRYAPL
-326 HNSLGNIHAIKERES
+326 HNSLGNIHALEKRES

-346 FMAAL
+346 FMMAL
-351 DIDPKY
+351 EIDPKC
-357 VPARMNLANIY
+357 VPARLNLANIY
-368 YESGRHEEA
+368 YESGRYDEA
-377 LIEFNNVLGLDP
+377 LKEFKNVLDLDP
-389 ILPEAYFGIGLVY
+389 ILPEAYFGIGLVFY
-402 YELKSY
+402 KLKSY
-408 DKASQAFVYAVH
+408 EKASQAFIQSVH
-420 GSPGFI
+420 GSPGFM
-426 DLVPD
+426 DHVPD
-431 ALILKV
+431 MLILKV
-437 KQGVSRLI
+437 KQGVTRLK